1 MDIILMGMSTLSKKF
16 SWACEK
22 LLNELESEYIQEF
35 YGKGTYLR
43 IRDITFSPVK
53 KVCLVDCVVVLG
65 ETLNP
70 KSLEDDMT
78 RLLVYETTDKLLRN
92 YSVNVMVSYDV

>member
-22 LLNELESEYIQEF
+22 LLNELENEYIQEF
-35 YGKGTYLR
+35 YGKGTYIR

-65 ETLNP
+65 EILDP

>member
-1 MDIILMGMSTLSKKF
+1 MGMSTLSKKF
-16 SWACEK
+16 SWAGEK

-65 ETLNP
+65 ETLDP